1 MNMDRRKTA
10 LRSAGVIMG
19 LIVLPLGIWGFSFAA
34 PALSRVTASSA
45 ALTLG
50 AQHFTA
56 DSAAD
61 KQADMM
67 LIGAPV
73 SLGCFDLEAAPQEY
87 QQLPAASMEIPS
99 AKPSPEVI
107 AAIPY
112 PDRLDSSDGPILKL
126 NFGHYDDDIYFDL
139 DGGGQVRNGSD
150 EHTNAELT
158 AESRK
163 PLPFDTDITDGE
175 PLVLIYHTHTTES
188 YEPSDRSF
196 YDASFQSR
204 TTDPEKSVVA
214 VGDRICEQLE
224 AAGIPYIHDTL
235 LHDYVSYNGAYDS
248 SRATVK
254 ELLAQYPSIK
264 IALDIHRDGLQR
276 EDGTRLSP
284 VAEIDGRE
292 AAQIMIISGCDDGTL
307 GLPHYIENFR
317 FACALQQQL
326 EGSFPTLTRPI
337 LFDYRHYNQDL
348 TTGSLL
354 IEMGSHG
361 NCLEQALYSGELV
374 GKGLAQLIL
383 NNNKSKSN
391 ENKK

>member
-1 MNMDRRKTA
+1 MDHKRVF
-10 LRSAGVIMG
+10 LRSAGVIAG
-19 LIVLPLGIWGFSFAA
+19 LVVLPLGIWGFSLAA
-34 PALSRVTASSA
+34 PAISDVTAYGA

-50 AQHFTA
+50 GSAYIAKA
-56 DSAAD
+56 DTGRSGL
-61 KQADMM
+61 

-73 SLGCFDLEAAPQEY
+73 SLGCFDLEAAPEEIQVRSSVP
-87 QQLPAASMEIPS
+87 LEIPS

-112 PDRLDSSDGPILKL
+112 PENMNSQDGPILKL
-126 NFGHYDDDIYFDL
+126 NFGRYDTDQYLDL

-150 EHTNAELT
+150 EYTNEELYS
-158 AESRK
+158 ESKK
-163 PLPFDTDITDGE
+163 PLDFSTEITEGE

-188 YEPSDRSF
+188 YEPEDRPF
-196 YDASFQSR
+196 YDSGFQSR
-204 TTDPEKSVVA
+204 TTDPSKSVVA
-214 VGDRICEQLE
+214 VGDEICRQLE

-254 ELLAQYPSIK
+254 ELLAKYPSIK
-264 IALDIHRDGLQR
+264 VALDIHRDGLQR

-292 AAQIMIISGCDDGTL
+292 AAQIMIISGCDDGSL
-307 GLPHYIENFR
+307 GIPEYIKNFH

-326 EGSFPTLTRPI
+326 EGSFPGLTRPI

-348 TTGSLL
+348 TSGGSLL

-361 NCLEQALYSGELV
+361 NSLSQALYSGELV
-374 GKGLAQLIL
+374 GKGLAKVLTD
-383 NNNKSKSN
+383 N
-391 ENKK
+391 